1 MQVVVVESPAK
12 ARTLRSYLGAGHEV
26 IATRGHVQD
35 LAAKDGS
42 VDPARGFAMVYATKR
57 GATRALG
64 AIAAALADAE
74 ALVLATDPDREGEAI
89 AWQVLEWLRDKG
101 VLEGKAVRRVV
112 FHEITPEAV
121 REAMA
126 RPRGLDMY
134 LVRAQQARR
143 ALDYLVGFHLSAL
156 LWRKVRG
163 GRSAGRVQ
171 SVALRLL
178 CAREAEIETFEPEEY
193 WSVDAAAMAARGG
206 GFTARLA
213 RLDGEALGR
222 GRVRGAAAAAR
233 AVERIGAAVFRVS
246 VLDRGEVRRN
256 PVAPFTTSTLQQEAS
271 RRLGFGVRRTMRLA
285 QALYEGVDL
294 DGAAAGLITY
304 MRTDST
310 ALSKGAAAAARK
322 SVRER
327 FGGEYLPARAR
338 TFRSGAR
345 HTQEAHEAIRPTD
358 FPLTPESLAG
368 RIGEDA
374 AALYALIWQRAVASQ
389 MAAARV
395 ERTRVELAS
404 EAGDIAL
411 AATGER
417 TVFDGFLRV
426 WREGGD
432 EDGGAAESERP
443 LPAMDEGERVFVT
456 EARRERRFTRPPPRY
471 TEAGLVRRLEELGI
485 GRPSTY
491 AAIVGVLR
499 ERGYAVLYQR
509 RFVPTE
515 RGRVV
520 TAFLE
525 TWFARWVA
533 EGFTT
538 RMEADLDR
546 VAGGAVAVEAVLG
559 AFWGAFEE
567 ALGHAGELKREEV
580 RAAVERAL
588 EVWLFGPAGKAEH
601 RSCPSCAEGRLGLKF
616 GRFGP
621 FVRLRALSR
630 VPLHPTARA
639 RPGRRQRRARR
650 PRRRP
655 RDRARAH
662 AAHRALRALRA
673 ARRGRRRR
681 AGCARHGTD
690 GDGGARDHARGG
702 ARAARPAP
710 HGGDA
715 SGHRQGHPRR
725 HRALRAVAQARG
737 GLRGAARG
745 RGRAHRRPQPRG
757 HAGRYRVS
765 ERPPDGPGPW
775 PARAARHD
783 GALRAAD
790 AHRRAHCE
798 KLCGRTRYSHN
809 FHLFLTLISHPFW

>member
-1 MQVVVVESPAK
+1 MHVVVVESPAK

-26 IATRGHVQD
+26 IATRGHVRD

-57 GATRALG
+57 SATRALG
-64 AIAAALADAE
+64 AIAAALEDAD

-101 VLEGKAVRRVV
+101 VLDGKAVRRVA
-112 FHEITPEAV
+112 FHEITPGAV
-121 REAMA
+121 RDAMA
-126 RPRGLDMY
+126 RPREIDMD

-178 CAREAEIETFEPEEY
+178 CAREAEIEAFEPEAY
-193 WSVDAAAMAARGG
+193 WTVDAAAMAERGG
-206 GFTARLA
+206 GFTAHLA
-213 RLDGEALGR
+213 RLDGHELDR
-222 GRVRGAAAAAR
+222 GRLGAGAAAAR
-233 AVERIGAAVFRVS
+233 AVERIGAAVFRIAA
-246 VLDRGEVRRN
+246 LEQGEVRRD
-256 PVAPFTTSTLQQEAS
+256 PVPPFTTSTLQQEAS

-285 QALYEGVDL
+285 QALYEGVNL

-304 MRTDST
+304 MRTDSA
-310 ALSKGAAAAARK
+310 ALSKGASSAARK
-322 SVRER
+322 IVRER
-327 FGGEYLPARAR
+327 FGEGYLPARAR

-358 FPLTPESLAG
+358 FSLTPESLAG

-389 MAAARV
+389 MAAAKVDRV
-395 ERTRVELAS
+395 RVELAS
-404 EAGDIAL
+404 ESGDIVL
-411 AATGER
+411 TATGER
-417 TVFDGFLRV
+417 TLFDGFLRV

-432 EDGGAAESERP
+432 EDGGAVESERP
-443 LPAMDEGERVFVT
+443 LPEIAQGERAFVA
-456 EARRERRFTRPPPRY
+456 EVRPERRFTRAPARY

-491 AAIVGVLR
+491 ASIVGVLR
-499 ERGYAVLYQR
+499 ERGYAVLYRR

-546 VAGGAVAVEAVLG
+546 VAGGAVAGEAVLG
-559 AFWGAFEE
+559 AFWGDFEG
-567 ALGHAGELKREEV
+567 ALERAGGLKREEV

-588 EVWLFGPAGKAEH
+588 EVWLFGPAGQPER
-601 RSCPSCAEGRLGLKF
+601 RSCPSCAEGRLRLQF

-621 FVRLRALSR
+621 FVGCTRYPACGYTRPLARDPADDGAGPLALGTDPGTGLALTLR
-630 VPLHPTARA
+630 T
-639 RPGRRQRRARR
+639 GRYGRYVQRGEVGQD
-650 PRRRP
+650 P
-655 RDRARAH
+655 
-662 AAHRALRALRA
+662 RA
-673 ARRGRRRR
+673 AR
-681 AGCARHGTD
+681 GTVPM
-690 GDGGARDHARGG
+690 GMEAHELTPEV
-702 ARAARPAP
+702 ARALLALPRTVGTHPETGKAILAGIGRYGP
-710 HGGDA
+710 WLKHGATYLPLPEDEDVLTVG
-715 SGHRQGHPRR
+715 
-725 HRALRAVAQARG
+725 LNRAVMLVDTA
-737 GLRGAARG
+737 
-745 RGRAHRRPQPRG
+745 
-757 HAGRYRVS
+757 
-765 ERPPDGPGPW
+765 
-775 PARAARHD
+775 
-783 GALRAAD
+783 
-790 AHRRAHCE
+790 
-798 KLCGRTRYSHN
+798 
-809 FHLFLTLISHPFW
+809 

>member
-1 MQVVVVESPAK
+1 MHVVVVESPAK
-12 ARTLRSYLGAGHEV
+12 ARTLRGYLGPGHEV
-26 IATRGHVQD
+26 IATRGHVRD

-42 VDPARGFAMVYATKR
+42 VDPARDFAMVYATKR
-57 GATRALG
+57 SATRALG
-64 AIAAALADAE
+64 AIAAALVDAE
-74 ALVLATDPDREGEAI
+74 VLVLATDPDREGEAI
-89 AWQVLEWLRDKG
+89 AWQVLEWLREKG
-101 VLEGKAVRRVV
+101 VLEGKAVRRVA

-126 RPRGLDMY
+126 RPRALDLD

-178 CAREAEIETFEPEEY
+178 CAREAEIEAFEPEAY
-193 WSVDAAAMAARGG
+193 WVVDAAAMAERGG

-213 RLDGEALGR
+213 RLDGQALER
-222 GRVRGAAAAAR
+222 GRLGAGAAAAR
-233 AVERIGAAVFRVS
+233 AVERIGAAVFRVA
-246 VLDRGEVRRN
+246 VLERDEVRRD
-256 PVAPFTTSTLQQEAS
+256 PVPAFTTSTLQQEAS

-285 QALYEGVDL
+285 QALYEGVEL
-294 DGAAAGLITY
+294 DGRAAGLITY
-304 MRTDST
+304 MRTDSA
-310 ALSKGAAAAARK
+310 ALSKSAANAARRI
-322 SVRER
+322 VRER
-327 FGGEYLPARAR
+327 FGADWLPAKARVVRSRAPN
-338 TFRSGAR
+338 AR
-345 HTQEAHEAIRPTD
+345 EAHEAIRPTD
-358 FPLTPESLAG
+358 FSLTPESVAG
-368 RIGEDA
+368 QIGKDA

-389 MAAARV
+389 MAAAKFDRA
-395 ERTRVELAS
+395 RVELVS
-404 EAGDIAL
+404 ESGDIAL
-411 AATGER
+411 AATGAR
-417 TVFDGFLRV
+417 TVFEGFLRV
-426 WREGGD
+426 YREGAE
-432 EDGGAAESERP
+432 EDGGTVESERP
-443 LPAMDEGERVFVT
+443 LPEMAQGERVFVAET
-456 EARRERRFTRPPPRY
+456 RHERRFTRAPARY

-499 ERGYAVLYQR
+499 ERGYAVLYRR

-546 VAGGAVAVEAVLG
+546 VAGGAVAGEAVLG
-559 AFWGAFEE
+559 AFWGDFEG
-567 ALGHAGELKREEV
+567 ALEHAGGLKREEV

-588 EVWLFGPAGKAEH
+588 ETWLFGPAGQPEK
-601 RSCPSCAEGRLGLKF
+601 RTCPSCAGGRLGLKL
-616 GRFGP
+616 GRHGP
-621 FVRLRALSR
+621 FVGCARYPECRYTRPLARDPADDGTGPVALG
-630 VPLHPTARA
+630 TD
-639 RPGRRQRRARR
+639 PG
-650 PRRRP
+650 
-655 RDRARAH
+655 DRARAH
-662 AAHRALRALRA
+662 AAYRALRALRA
-673 ARRGRRRR
+673 ARRGREGPG
-681 AGCARHGTD
+681 GCARHRPD

-715 SGHRQGHPRR
+715 SGHGQGHPRR
-725 HRALRAVAQARG
+725 RRALRALAQARG

-757 HAGRYRVS
+757 HAGRHGVS
-765 ERPPDGPGPW
+765 AGRMAPGPR
-775 PARAARHD
+775 PARAV
-783 GALRAAD
+783 
-790 AHRRAHCE
+790 
-798 KLCGRTRYSHN
+798 
-809 FHLFLTLISHPFW
+809 

>member
-1 MQVVVVESPAK
+1 MHVVVVESPAK
-12 ARTLRSYLGAGHEV
+12 ARTLRGFLGAGHAV
-26 IATRGHVQD
+26 IATRGHVRD

-42 VDPARGFAMVYATKR
+42 VDPARGFAMAYATKR
-57 GATRALG
+57 GAARALG
-64 AIAAALADAE
+64 AIAAALEDAE

-89 AWQVLEWLRDKG
+89 AWQVLEWLRERG
-101 VLEGKAVRRVV
+101 ALEGRAVQRVV

-178 CAREAEIETFEPEEY
+178 CVREAEIEAFEPEAY
-193 WSVDAAAMAARGG
+193 WTVDAAAMAARGG
-206 GFTARLA
+206 AFTARLA

-222 GRVRGAAAAAR
+222 GRVRGGAAAQR
-233 AVERIGAAVFRVS
+233 AVERIGAAVFHVAS
-246 VLDRGEVRRN
+246 FERGEVRRN
-256 PVAPFTTSTLQQEAS
+256 PVAPFTTATLQQEAS

-285 QALYEGVDL
+285 QALYEGVEL
-294 DGAAAGLITY
+294 DGRAAGLITY

-310 ALSKGAAAAARK
+310 ALSKGARTAARAI
-322 SVRER
+322 VGER

-338 TFRSGAR
+338 TSRSGAR
-345 HTQEAHEAIRPTD
+345 RTQEAHEAIRPTD
-358 FPLTPESLAG
+358 FSLAPESLAG

-374 AALYALIWQRAVASQ
+374 AALYALVWQRAVASQ

-395 ERTRVELAS
+395 ERTRVELAP
-404 EAGDIAL
+404 EAGDVAL

-426 WREGGD
+426 WREGVD
-432 EDGGAAESERP
+432 EDGGTVERERP
-443 LPAMDEGERVFVT
+443 LPGMAQGERVFVS
-456 EARRERRFTRPPPRY
+456 EVRRERRSTRPPPRF

-499 ERGYAVLYQR
+499 ERGYAVLYRR

-546 VAGGAVAVEAVLG
+546 VAGGEAAGEAVLG
-559 AFWGAFEE
+559 AFWGDFAE
-567 ALGHAGELKREEV
+567 ALESAGGLKREEV

-588 EVWLFGPAGKAEH
+588 EAWLFGPAGRPEQRA
-601 RSCPSCAEGRLGLKF
+601 CPACAEGRLSLKF

-621 FVRLRALSR
+621 FV
-630 VPLHPTARA
+630 
-639 RPGRRQRRARR
+639 
-650 PRRRP
+650 
-655 RDRARAH
+655 
-662 AAHRALRALRA
+662 
-673 ARRGRRRR
+673 
-681 AGCARHGTD
+681 GCARYPECRYTRPL
-690 GDGGARDHARGG
+690 ARDPADDGAGPVSLGADPETGLALTLRTGRYGRYVQRGEDG
-702 ARAARPAP
+702 KDPEATRGTVPMGMEAHEITPEVARALLALPRTVGTHPETGKTILAGIGRYGP
-710 HGGDA
+710 WLKHGA
-715 SGHRQGHPRR
+715 AYV
-725 HRALRAVAQARG
+725 ALPEDEDVLSVGLNRAV
-737 GLRGAARG
+737 
-745 RGRAHRRPQPRG
+745 
-757 HAGRYRVS
+757 
-765 ERPPDGPGPW
+765 
-775 PARAARHD
+775 
-783 GALRAAD
+783 
-790 AHRRAHCE
+790 
-798 KLCGRTRYSHN
+798 
-809 FHLFLTLISHPFW
+809 TLVDTA

>member
-1 MQVVVVESPAK
+1 MHVVVVESPAK
-12 ARTLRSYLGAGHEV
+12 VRTLRGYLGTGHTV

-57 GATRALG
+57 GAARALG
-64 AIAAALADAE
+64 AIAAALADAD

-89 AWQVLEWLRDKG
+89 AWQVLEWLRERG
-101 VLEGKAVRRVV
+101 ALEGKTVRRVV

-126 RPRGLDMY
+126 HPREMDLD

-178 CAREAEIETFEPEEY
+178 CAREAEIEAFEPEAY
-193 WSVDAAAMAARGG
+193 WTVDAAAMAERGG
-206 GFTARLA
+206 GFTARLV
-213 RLDGEALGR
+213 RFDGEALDR
-222 GRVRGAAAAAR
+222 GRLRGAETAQR
-233 AVERIGAAVFRVS
+233 AVERIGVGVFHVAS
-246 VLDRGEVRRN
+246 FERGEVRRN
-256 PVAPFTTSTLQQEAS
+256 PVLPFTTATLQQEAS

-285 QALYEGVDL
+285 QALYEGVVL
-294 DGAAAGLITY
+294 DGRAAGLITY
-304 MRTDST
+304 MRTDSA

-322 SVRER
+322 IVRER
-327 FGGEYLPARAR
+327 FGADWLPAKAR
-338 TFRSGAR
+338 TLRSGAR
-345 HTQEAHEAIRPTD
+345 NAREAHEAIRPTD
-358 FPLTPESLAG
+358 FSLTPESLAG
-368 RIGEDA
+368 RIGEDVA
-374 AALYALIWQRAVASQ
+374 GLYALVWQRAVASQ
-389 MAAARV
+389 MASARV
-395 ERTRVELAS
+395 ERTRVELTS
-404 EAGDIAL
+404 EAGDIQL

-432 EDGGAAESERP
+432 EDGAVETDRP
-443 LPAMDEGERVFVT
+443 LPEMDEGERAFVA
-456 EARRERRFTRPPPRY
+456 EARRERRFTRAPARY
-471 TEAGLVRRLEELGI
+471 TEAGLVHRLEELGI

-499 ERGYAVLYQR
+499 ERGYAVLYRR

-546 VAGGAVAVEAVLG
+546 VAGGAVAGEVVLG
-559 AFWGAFEE
+559 AFWGDFEG
-567 ALGHAGELKREEV
+567 ALASAGGLKREEV

-588 EVWLFGPAGKAEH
+588 EVWLFGPAGRPEK
-601 RSCPSCAEGRLGLKF
+601 RSCPSCTEGRLGLKF

-621 FVRLRALSR
+621 FV
-630 VPLHPTARA
+630 
-639 RPGRRQRRARR
+639 
-650 PRRRP
+650 
-655 RDRARAH
+655 
-662 AAHRALRALRA
+662 
-673 ARRGRRRR
+673 
-681 AGCARHGTD
+681 GCARYPECRYTRPL
-690 GDGGARDHARGG
+690 ARDPADDGAGPVSLGADPETGLALTLRTGRYGRYVQRGEDG
-702 ARAARPAP
+702 KDPE
-710 HGGDA
+710 
-715 SGHRQGHPRR
+715 
-725 HRALRAVAQARG
+725 
-737 GLRGAARG
+737 AARG
-745 RGRAHRRPQPRG
+745 TVPMGMEAHELTPEVARALLALPRTVG
-757 HAGRYRVS
+757 THPETGKAILAGIGRY
-765 ERPPDGPGPW
+765 GPW
-775 PARAARHD
+775 LKHGATYLPLPEDEDVLTVGLNRAVMLVDTA
-783 GALRAAD
+783 
-790 AHRRAHCE
+790 
-798 KLCGRTRYSHN
+798 
-809 FHLFLTLISHPFW
+809 